1 MYSCSRTGS
10 TATASWLNEPSA
22 GRIVP
27 CPACPGAHSHT
38 CPRSYSSHDSQVPQG
53 VRPPAQL
60 AFVPARI
67 RYAPRIDPLFP
78 NRIAELPA
86 PVAAIDSEL
95 DTRIQP
101 PSPVANVACP
111 SQKMCHG

>member
-1 MYSCSRTGS
+1 
-10 TATASWLNEPSA
+10 
-22 GRIVP
+22 
-27 CPACPGAHSHT
+27 
-38 CPRSYSSHDSQVPQG
+38 
-53 VRPPAQL
+53 L

-67 RYAPRIDPLFP
+67 RYAALMPPLGP

-86 PVAAIDSEL
+86 PVGAIDSEF

-101 PSPVANVACP
+101 PSAVVKVDWP

>member
-1 MYSCSRTGS
+1 
-10 TATASWLNEPSA
+10 
-22 GRIVP
+22 VP
-27 CPACPGAHSHT
+27 H
-38 CPRSYSSHDSQVPQG
+38 G

-67 RYAPRIDPLFP
+67 RYAASIAPSGAK
-78 NRIAELPA
+78 RIAELPA
-86 PVAAIDSEL
+86 PVTAADSEF

-101 PSPVANVACP
+101 PSAVANVAWP